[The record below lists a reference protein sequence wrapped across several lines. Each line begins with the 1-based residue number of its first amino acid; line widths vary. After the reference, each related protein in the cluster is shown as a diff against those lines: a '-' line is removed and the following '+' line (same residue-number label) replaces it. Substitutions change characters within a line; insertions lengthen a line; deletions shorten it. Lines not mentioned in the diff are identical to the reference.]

1 MKLLPHRRLASPR
14 RLLILLCLA
23 LSIVL
28 AYYLLSAPAA
38 DKAAFVY
45 KETAA
50 DKEPTKMLTTVLAR
64 PQPVAAV
71 PQSAVKVTDI
81 DCLIEDTEQVAC
93 IRRGADVYVP
103 FDYLKR
109 RYELSGG
116 LSEDGR
122 QLHWYASYARLH
134 RPSLPYSPYG
144 AFLHFADYTVERRER
159 VLRVSGRR
167 GVPISRQWDPRGHEY
182 VIQVAQ
188 YGLSHFSKASIET
201 ETRRRENSNGNN
213 NNNDSDEDSDEF
225 AATRSFGEAATDWTV
240 PDGAQLTELTGNATA
255 RVSPPPPPAA
265 QQQRHSTASLL
276 RFNVPADLS
285 RGARLKLARDSPTSS
300 GRTVLRLVD
309 FLSVSAASVTVQM
322 TTNRRG
328 TVRLHY
334 GVGYAED
341 YRAPGDRS
349 DIYFAIGSP
358 GDGWRTVTRNLR
370 VDLEKAF
377 EDDDDDSEEVA
388 AVGSVDIGA
397 ADEDESVAGVEDR
410 QRRNRKSRGRG
421 RGRGR
426 SRRGTRRRPGRG
438 RRRQRNNEGDG
449 GGGNRNRPVAIR
461 RVQWISLRGVGYLG
475 RVEFATAAAARP
487 DFYRAAGDWLVANQ
501 NASTGA
507 WPIWARRAIGSRRD
521 RRRLVLQPG
530 WCSAMGQGQAISLLV
545 RLHRHWPDRSDY
557 LAAAVRGLAPFHRDA
572 ASDSTAGVAARLF
585 NQFTWYEEYPVP
597 GGLFVLNGFVYSL
610 FGLYDLRQLL
620 TDLTAK
626 QNGSSSSS
634 SQQLIDGASLHSHL
648 ANVSRLYSTGMESL
662 KSVIGLFD
670 HGDGTYYD
678 LRHVTNPTEEPRRAR
693 WDYHGVH
700 VTQLMALTTLEP
712 DPRLLAALDRW
723 EKYLNGYR
731 VSHN

>member
-334 GVGYAED
+334 G
-341 YRAPGDRS
+341 
-349 DIYFAIGSP
+349 
-358 GDGWRTVTRNLR
+358 
-370 VDLEKAF
+370 
-377 EDDDDDSEEVA
+377 
-388 AVGSVDIGA
+388 
-397 ADEDESVAGVEDR
+397 
-410 QRRNRKSRGRG
+410 SRGRG

-449 GGGNRNRPVAIR
+449 GGGNRNRSVAIR